1 VCREVA
7 PRSDRSWRAEIARQ
21 RGRVSEVSVCEI
33 ETETET
39 ESARRS
45 VNPLRVPSR

>member
-21 RGRVSEVSVCEI
+21 RGRV
-33 ETETET
+33 
-39 ESARRS
+39 R
-45 VNPLRVPSR
+45 